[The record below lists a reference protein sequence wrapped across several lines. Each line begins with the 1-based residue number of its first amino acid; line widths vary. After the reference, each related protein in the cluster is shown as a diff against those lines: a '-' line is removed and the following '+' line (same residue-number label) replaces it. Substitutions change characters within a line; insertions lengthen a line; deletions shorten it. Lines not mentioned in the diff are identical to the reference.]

1 MTRFV
6 SRVFFLASLMT
17 LIALPVLA
25 QEEPLPEEPPL
36 PPAVHQLVFP
46 VDGPHHMYDSFG
58 DCRSGCSRSHEGV
71 DIMADKMI
79 PVLAAADGVVINVRG
94 IDATTGGPDGQGQ
107 YLVIQHD
114 GWQTRYLHLN
124 NDTPGT
130 DDGMGLGIIPEIIEA
145 FVAAGGDGWDSDF
158 SYPVEAGQMIGWVG
172 DSGNAENSG
181 SHLHFEL
188 RIGEGWSAVAIDPY
202 PHLMSLEV
210 KIGPAW
216 NGFFSD
222 DDDSVHEADI
232 EKLAVDGTTKGCN
245 PPENTMYCPE
255 RLITRGEIA
264 AFIRRTLQ
272 LPAAEVDLFADDA
285 GSVFEGDINAVAA
298 AGIGFGCTETDY
310 CPDQPLLRDEMA
322 EMLIRSFAAAD
333 PDRYANPDETDF
345 FGDDTDNRFEE
356 SINRLM
362 AAGVTKGCNPPDN
375 DQYCPDRPLNR
386 AEMASFFVRALG
398 R

>member
-6 SRVFFLASLMT
+6 RRVFFLASLLT

-25 QEEPLPEEPPL
+25 QEEPPEEPPL
-36 PPAVHQLVFP
+36 PPGVHQLVFP

-71 DIMADKMI
+71 DIVADKMI

-94 IDATTGGPDGQGQ
+94 IDASNGGPDGQGQ
-107 YLVIQHD
+107 YLVVQHD

-202 PHLMSLEV
+202 PHLLSLEV
-210 KIGPAW
+210 KVGPAW

-222 DDDSVHEADI
+222 DDASVHEADI
-232 EKLAVDGTTKGCN
+232 ETLAADGTTKGCN

-322 EMLIRSFAAAD
+322 EMLIRSFAEAD
-333 PDRYANPDETDF
+333 PDRYANPDEIDF

>member
-6 SRVFFLASLMT
+6 RRVIFLACLLLAIT
-17 LIALPVLA
+17 VPALG
-25 QEEPLPEEPPL
+25 QEEPPPEEPPGESGTYE
-36 PPAVHQLVFP
+36 LVFP
-46 VDGPHHMYDSFG
+46 VDGPHTMYDSFG
-58 DCRSGCSRSHEGV
+58 DCRAGCTRAHEGV
-71 DIMADKMI
+71 DIMADKMT
-79 PVLAAADGVVINVRG
+79 PVVAVADGIVTNVRG
-94 IDATTGGPDGQGQ
+94 IDPATGGPNGGDQF
-107 YLVIQHD
+107 LVIQHD

-130 DDGMGLGIIPEIIEA
+130 DDGLGLGIIPEIIAA
-145 FVAAGGDGWDSDF
+145 FIEAGGDGWDSDF
-158 SYPVEAGQMIGWVG
+158 AYPVEAGQLIGWVG
-172 DSGNAENSG
+172 DSGNAEWSG

-188 RIGEGWSAVAIDPY
+188 RIGEGWSAEPIDPY
-202 PHLMSLEV
+202 PALQALEV
-210 KIGPAW
+210 RIGPAW

-222 DDDSVHEADI
+222 DDDSVHEVDI
-232 EKLAVDGTTKGCN
+232 DKLAADGTTKGCN
-245 PPENTMYCPE
+245 PPDNTMYCPE

-264 AFIRRTLQ
+264 AFIRRTLS
-272 LPAAEVDLFADDA
+272 LPAAEEDHFADDA
-285 GSVFEGDINAVAA
+285 GSVFEGDINAITA

-322 EMLIRSFAAAD
+322 ELLIRSFAEAD
-333 PDRYANPDETDF
+333 PERYANPDAIDF
-345 FGDDTDNRFEE
+345 FVDDTDNRFEE

-375 DQYCPDRPLNR
+375 DQFCPDRPLNR